1 MCGIAGIIKLNNT
14 SINLAESIHLMT
26 KTISHRGPDDEGF
39 VLCSADE
46 TITAGSDVTPKD
58 SWAGDLQY
66 SPKKNISELADNFFL
81 AFGHRRLSIIDLSPA
96 GHQPMCSGNGNLW
109 ITFNGELYN
118 YLELK
123 EELKIKGHHFN
134 TNTDTE
140 VILNAYNEWGNECLS
155 HFNGMWAF
163 VIYDKNKKELFG
175 ARDRF
180 GVKPFYYY
188 RDADV
193 LTFASE
199 QKALV
204 KLPFVKTG
212 INPKAVFDFFVKNEI
227 EFEEEGMFKNIIEL
241 FPSHAFRFKL
251 ETNEWQSWKYYS
263 LKINESNEVFNPS
276 LLPEITEH
284 TRQLLVN
291 AVALRLRSDVPV
303 GSCLSGGIDSS
314 TIVGIINDLLSQD
327 STINIGSRLKL
338 FTASFKNSKIDES
351 HWAKLMVD
359 KTGAQW
365 NQTFPN
371 STELLSDLE
380 NLIYSQDVP
389 IWSTSTYAQYRVM
402 QSAKE
407 NGIKVVLD
415 GQGGDELFA
424 GYEHHYLNHWK
435 ELMKNF
441 KISEAFGEMKS
452 KNSLV
457 GISGMFVKN
466 YLKQNFI
473 KQLPASVQLQLNLN
487 YFKDLHYLNSDFL
500 KANQSQ
506 LTNSKGKKIKSL
518 NGMLA
523 NEFDNNRLKTYLKCE
538 DRCSMWHS
546 VESRTPFADDINLIE
561 YGFQIPGAYKI
572 RNGITK
578 YILRE
583 AAQNYIPSAI
593 KNRKDKL
600 GYSIPHNQ
608 WITEMKDMLQ
618 PIFDDSLKDYID
630 VKSLQKDY
638 QKLFDIA
645 NQPENSRIFK
655 FISFAIWK
663 KQYNL

>member
-1 MCGIAGIIKLNNT
+1 MCGIAGIIKLSNT
-14 SINLAESIHLMT
+14 PIHLPESIRLMT
-26 KTISHRGPDDEGF
+26 NTMSHRGPDDEGF
-39 VLCSADE
+39 MLCTDDE
-46 TITAGSDVTPKD
+46 LITAGSDITPKD
-58 SWAGDLQY
+58 SWTAGYRY
-66 SPKKNISELADNFFL
+66 SPQKNISDINENFSI

-96 GHQPMCSGNGNLW
+96 GHQPMSTVNGDLW

-123 EELKIKGHHFN
+123 EELKIKGHIFI

-140 VILNAYNEWGNECLS
+140 VILNAYLEWGRDCLTR
-155 HFNGMWAF
+155 FNGMWAF
-163 VIYDKNKKELFG
+163 VIYDKNKNELFG

-193 LTFASE
+193 LAFASE

-204 KLPFVKTG
+204 KLPFIKTG
-212 INPKAVFDFFVKNEI
+212 INPIAVFDFFVKNEI
-227 EFEEEGMFKNIIEL
+227 ELQEEGMFQNIIEL
-241 FPSHAFRFKL
+241 FPSHAFSFNIRN
-251 ETNEWQSWKYYS
+251 NEWHSWKYYS
-263 LKINESNEVFNPS
+263 LKFNESNEVFDP
-276 LLPEITEH
+276 LKLPDLIEH

-314 TIVGIINDLLSQD
+314 AIVGITNHLLSQNPG
-327 STINIGSRLKL
+327 INIGSSLKL
-338 FTASFKNSKIDES
+338 FTASFKDPKVDES
-351 HWAKLMVD
+351 QWAKLMVD
-359 KTGAQW
+359 QTGVQW
-365 NQTFPN
+365 HQSFPT
-371 STELLSDLE
+371 SSELLNDLE

-424 GYEHHYLNHWK
+424 GYEHHYPYHWRELIKNLKIAEALK
-435 ELMKNF
+435 EIKSRGSLFNITGSIFKNSMKNT
-441 KISEAFGEMKS
+441 G
-452 KNSLV
+452 
-457 GISGMFVKN
+457 
-466 YLKQNFI
+466 I
-473 KQLPASVQLQLNLN
+473 KQLPASLQMQLNLF

-500 KANQSQ
+500 SANQSQ
-506 LTNSKGKKIKSL
+506 LNNSKVNKIDSL

-523 NEFDNNRLKTYLKCE
+523 SEFNNTRLKTYLKCE

-572 RNGITK
+572 HNGITK
-578 YILRE
+578 FILRE
-583 AAQNYIPSAI
+583 SAQNYIPAAI
-593 KNRKDKL
+593 KNRKDKM
-600 GYSIPHNQ
+600 GYSIPHNK
-608 WITEMKDMLQ
+608 WVTEMKDKLQ
-618 PIFDDSLKDYID
+618 PIFDDSLKDFIN

-638 QKLFDIA
+638 QQLFDLS

-663 KQYNL
+663 KQFKL